1 MAFGGSLPQKGE
13 NTMENN
19 PSAIDKLFD
28 ENNNDNIVLYN
39 SKGEPTEFEQA
50 ALIPL
55 EGKVYAILSLAVPNE
70 DIAEDEG
77 IVFSIE
83 TREDGERSLR
93 LVVDDGIIERVFEIY
108 ESLLDNLPEDEETDE
123 EDLFEDDFDDQLD
136 DILGDILDE
145 DDESSEK
152 E

>member
-1 MAFGGSLPQKGE
+1 
-13 NTMENN
+13 MENN

-145 DDESSEK
+145 DDETSEK

>member
-1 MAFGGSLPQKGE
+1 
-13 NTMENN
+13 MENN

-108 ESLLDNLPEDEETDE
+108 ESLLDNLPEDEETDD

-145 DDESSEK
+145 DDESSDK

>member
-1 MAFGGSLPQKGE
+1 
-13 NTMENN
+13 MENN

>member
-1 MAFGGSLPQKGE
+1 
-13 NTMENN
+13 MENN

-108 ESLLDNLPEDEETDE
+108 ESLLDNIPEDEETDE

>member
-1 MAFGGSLPQKGE
+1 
-13 NTMENN
+13 MENN

-28 ENNNDNIVLYN
+28 ETNNDNIVLFN

-108 ESLLDNLPEDEETDE
+108 ESLLDNLPEDDETDE

>member
-1 MAFGGSLPQKGE
+1 
-13 NTMENN
+13 MENN

-50 ALIPL
+50 ALIPI

>member
-1 MAFGGSLPQKGE
+1 
-13 NTMENN
+13 MENN

-108 ESLLDNLPEDEETDE
+108 ESLLDNLPEDEGTDE

-145 DDESSEK
+145 DDEPSEK

>member
-1 MAFGGSLPQKGE
+1 
-13 NTMENN
+13 MENN

-123 EDLFEDDFDDQLD
+123 EDLFEDDYDDQLD

-145 DDESSEK
+145 DDEPSEK

>member
-1 MAFGGSLPQKGE
+1 
-13 NTMENN
+13 MENN

-145 DDESSEK
+145 DDEPSEK